1 MSPRRDH
8 EPVRSEMVRVPGAA
22 PRFRPRCR
30 CGWTGDPVDAS
41 EVVLAFDAHVEQTLR
56 HPEVPDT
63 DERG

>member
-1 MSPRRDH
+1 
-8 EPVRSEMVRVPGAA
+8 
-22 PRFRPRCR
+22 
-30 CGWTGDPVDAS
+30 VDAS